1 MTRHLADRLAGSPEL
16 AAAVT
21 PALLGTDPD
30 VERLRL
36 RIGGEFV
43 DRFRAAL
50 GTDADPA
57 VARDRSRWRS
67 PVRCCR
73 AGWA

>member
-1 MTRHLADRLAGSPEL
+1 MTRHLAERLAGSPEL

-36 RIGGEFV
+36 RIGAEFV

-50 GTDADPA
+50 GDRTPTPPCS
-57 VARDRSRWRS
+57 RRSRWPS
-67 PVRCCR
+67 PARCSR